1 MDMVTVEG
9 RRALPCINQEIPFS
23 FEELFFSRTDHRG
36 VILSGNS
43 VFQRISMYSWD
54 ELINKPHS
62 IIRHPDMPRA
72 VFWLLWETIKK
83 GQPIGAYVKNRA
95 KDGRYYWVFAIVTP
109 IEDGSYLSVRLKPSA
124 LLSVVEGEYK
134 ALTALATKEKL
145 KPADAGVILL
155 GRLKELGFDDYPAF
169 MAAALSAEMAT
180 RDRQLGR
187 QPDRMLAFFDALVEA
202 AKSLIDR
209 AQLIF
214 NAYAGVRH
222 VPLNLNI
229 QAAQLGGDGAAIG
242 VISNSYHLISNEIK
256 DNLSV
261 FVDSA
266 RKVLSTINDGR
277 FLICIAKVQREIADF
292 FRNETSDNAL
302 TQEQELNLLEQ
313 QQSAYQRKAVEG
325 LRAIKNQA
333 GHFQRDCLEMKRLAT
348 SLEVTRIMGK
358 MESSRLTARDGL
370 DKLIDELDSF
380 QVAIGQGLKEIDR
393 ANHCIQQ
400 NARQML
406 NLVGVHA

>member
-9 RRALPCINQEIPFS
+9 RRALACIDQEIPFS

-43 VFQRISMYSWD
+43 VFQRISLYSWA
-54 ELINKPHS
+54 ELIDKPHS

-83 GQPIGAYVKNRA
+83 GDPIGAYVKNRA

-109 IEDGSYLSVRLKPSA
+109 IEGGYLSVRLKPSA
-124 LLSVVEGEYK
+124 LLSVVENEYK
-134 ALTALATKEKL
+134 TLRALATHDKM
-145 KPADAGVILL
+145 KPAESAAILL
-155 GRLKELGFDDYPAF
+155 DRIKALGFEDYPAF
-169 MAAALSAEMAT
+169 MAAALSAEMAA
-180 RDRQLGR
+180 RDRELGR
-187 QPDRMLAFFDALVEA
+187 LPDRMLAFFDALVEA
-202 AKSLIDR
+202 AKSLIER
-209 AQLIF
+209 AQSIF
-214 NAYAGVRH
+214 NAYASVRY
-222 VPLNLNI
+222 VPLNLAI
-229 QAAQLGGDGAAIG
+229 QATQLGGDGAAIG
-242 VISNSYHLISNEIK
+242 VISNNYNLISGEIK
-256 DNLSV
+256 NNLSA
-261 FVDSA
+261 FVESA

-277 FLICIAKVQREIADF
+277 FLICIAKVQHEIAELFSSETAD
-292 FRNETSDNAL
+292 NEL
-302 TQEQELNLLEQ
+302 TQEQELSLLEQ
-313 QQSAYQRKAVEG
+313 QQDDYQRKAIKG
-325 LRAIKNQA
+325 LRTIREQA
-333 GHFQRDCLEMKRLAT
+333 GRFQRDCEEMKRLAT

-393 ANHCIQQ
+393 ANHCIQH

-406 NLVGVHA
+406 NLVGAQA